1 MALMEALI
9 HQENSLVLI
18 LIKQR
23 QWVYITS
30 ILIVICFSMEKK
42 SFKFR
47 GNNRN
52 VNFCNS
58 IVLLIL
64 EKYLEIKICMIFE

>member
-1 MALMEALI
+1 MVLMEVLV